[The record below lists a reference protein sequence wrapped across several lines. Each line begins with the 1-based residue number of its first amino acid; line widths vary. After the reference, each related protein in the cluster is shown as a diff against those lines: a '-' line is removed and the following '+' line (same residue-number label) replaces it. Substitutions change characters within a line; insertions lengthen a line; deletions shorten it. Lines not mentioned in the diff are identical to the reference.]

1 MAKQSCR
8 AVLPSEDKKEKATQI
23 VVCKETVSPWQD
35 SCWSW
40 VVCFAA
46 VFSNVVICGF
56 TYSYGILFPALLDE
70 FQQGKAN
77 TGNTNN
83 RRAPHMRTGILS
95 GKRCGGGCDGESWEI
110 LPQTCEQG
118 GIDCCPFVNCTFWY
132 HSACSR
138 RSNFKFCSCMYLFF

>member
-8 AVLPSEDKKEKATQI
+8 AVLPSADKKEKATQI
-23 VVCKETVSPWQD
+23 VVCKETVSPGQD

-77 TGNTNN
+77 TGNPNN
-83 RRAPHMRTGILS
+83 RRASHENWHPFRETLRQGVVMGSL
-95 GKRCGGGCDGESWEI
+95 GKYSRK
-110 LPQTCEQG
+110 P
-118 GIDCCPFVNCTFWY
+118 VNRAGLIV
-132 HSACSR
+132 AC
-138 RSNFKFCSCMYLFF
+138 L

>member
-1 MAKQSCR
+1 MRTREFTTTLLDSVALQLDDAEMAKQSCQ
-8 AVLPSEDKKEKATQI
+8 AVLQSASKKEKATQI
-23 VVCKETVSPWQD
+23 VVCKETVSPGQD

-77 TGNTNN
+77 TGKET
-83 RRAPHMRTGILS
+83 T
-95 GKRCGGGCDGESWEI
+95 
-110 LPQTCEQG
+110 
-118 GIDCCPFVNCTFWY
+118 
-132 HSACSR
+132 
-138 RSNFKFCSCMYLFF
+138 